1 MGHSPA
7 PRLLKLRTVT
17 LIDPDEALLVL
28 RKWREEETPLR
39 VVAGLATLHLNT
51 DATIADATILRF
63 GLKLSGANNFFELDF
78 DSSVF
83 EFGHDPEA
91 PDRTALVC
99 VRPDGRITFFDSQ
112 E

>member
-1 MGHSPA
+1 M
-7 PRLLKLRTVT
+7 
-17 LIDPDEALLVL
+17 
-28 RKWREEETPLR
+28 
-39 VVAGLATLHLNT
+39 VAGLATLRLNT

-63 GLKLSGANNFFELDF
+63 GLKLSGANDFFELDF

-83 EFGHDPEA
+83 EFGHDPEE

-99 VRPDGRITFFDSQ
+99 VRPDGRIAFFDSQ